1 MKTTLFSKLSMW
13 FKEAFMD
20 KKRLFIIAGAAILIL
35 VAGTIL
41 LVGCGNKDAA
51 ETVTPEAVVYDPWE
65 YTTVVATCVYDRG
78 SKNVVCATDS
88 GETMVGN
95 LLASKGTEGWQL
107 AATFNASGSGNNVTV
122 FAFKRQVNP

>member
-1 MKTTLFSKLSMW
+1 
-13 FKEAFMD
+13 MD

-122 FAFKRQVNP
+122 FAFKRPVNP